1 MAKVKNLTNTEKS
14 RVWLSLTNSQGVFKQ
29 LLVGYI
35 KGATNEMDNLYDGI
49 SFGGNKYVDF
59 YSVNDGE
66 ILTIQG
72 RGLPFLLTDK
82 VPLGFKTT
90 IDGTFEIKMDQVDG
104 LLAKRTIYLED
115 KEKGILHDFKKGSY
129 SFSTSKGE
137 YNNRFVLRYLPN
149 LKTILMHDIVA
160 NAKHQLEI
168 YINESQL
175 SLKSN
180 DKNLSAVFVYDLKGK
195 LIFQEKNIHKQ
206 QFIISDLIPKQQ
218 ILIVKTVF
226 DNNASRTDKII
237 F

>member
-1 MAKVKNLTNTEKS
+1 M
-14 RVWLSLTNSQGVFKQ
+14 
-29 LLVGYI
+29 
-35 KGATNEMDNLYDGI
+35 
-49 SFGGNKYVDF
+49 
-59 YSVNDGE
+59 
-66 ILTIQG
+66 
-72 RGLPFLLTDK
+72 
-82 VPLGFKTT
+82 GFKTT

-115 KEKGILHDFKKGSY
+115 KETGILHDFKKGSY